1 MDTLELSLT
10 VPSIDQDRVIAWL
23 DDWATGF
30 VQESAELRAYV
41 PAHRW
46 SEAKREW
53 LEERLAKNGYDAAL
67 SVRALASKNWNAHWE
82 ASLTPVRAGPFV
94 LCPSSADTSV
104 EEEDATVIHV
114 DPAMSFG
121 TGHHATTRLSLRL
134 LADVLTPGDQVL
146 DVGTGTGVLAIA
158 ACRSG
163 ASSALGVDTDPNA
176 VENAQ
181 ENIAQNE
188 VGDCVSVVEGSV
200 DVVPET
206 LYDLVTVNIT
216 RRVLLDLLP
225 VLTSRLASNGRI
237 ILSGVLQGDRT
248 QVVDSLKDQGLS
260 LVEELT
266 EEGWWAACFRRPL

>member
-1 MDTLELSLT
+1 MDTLELRLT

-46 SEAKREW
+46 SEARREW
-53 LEERLAKNGYDAAL
+53 LEERLAQNGYDATL
-67 SVRALASKNWNAHWE
+67 TVRALASKNWNAQWE
-82 ASLTPVRAGPFV
+82 ASLTPVRAGPFL
-94 LCPSSADTSV
+94 LCPSSAETSG

-134 LADVLTPGDQVL
+134 LADLITSGDQVL

-158 ACRSG
+158 ACQSG

-176 VENAQ
+176 VVNARENSAL
-181 ENIAQNE
+181 NE
-188 VGDCVSVVEGSV
+188 VADCVSVVEGSV
-200 DVVPET
+200 EVVPET
-206 LYDLVTVNIT
+206 LYDLITVNIT

-225 VLTSRLASNGRI
+225 DLVSRLAADGRI
-237 ILSGVLQGDRT
+237 ILSGILQGDRT
-248 QVVDSLKDQGLS
+248 QVVDSLKEQGLS
-260 LVEELT
+260 LVQELT
-266 EEGWWAACFRRPL
+266 EEGWWAACCRRPR

>member
-1 MDTLELSLT
+1 MDTLELRLT

-46 SEAKREW
+46 SEARREW
-53 LEERLAKNGYDAAL
+53 LEERLAQNGYDATL
-67 SVRALASKNWNAHWE
+67 TVRALASKNWNAQWE
-82 ASLTPVRAGPFV
+82 ASLSPIRAGPFL
-94 LCPSSADTSV
+94 LCPSSTETSG

-134 LADVLTPGDQVL
+134 LADLITPGDQVL

-158 ACRSG
+158 ACQSG

-176 VENAQ
+176 VVNARENSAL
-181 ENIAQNE
+181 NE
-188 VGDCVSVVEGSV
+188 VADCVSVVEGSV
-200 DVVPET
+200 EVVPET
-206 LYDLVTVNIT
+206 LYDLITVNIT

-225 VLTSRLASNGRI
+225 DLVSRLAADGRI
-237 ILSGVLQGDRT
+237 ILSGILQGDRT
-248 QVVDSLKDQGLS
+248 QVVDSLKEQGLS
-260 LVEELT
+260 LVQELT
-266 EEGWWAACFRRPL
+266 EEGWWAACCRRPR

>member
-1 MDTLELSLT
+1 MDTLEISLT
-10 VPSIDQDRVIAWL
+10 VPSIDQDRAIAWL

-53 LEERLAKNGYDAAL
+53 LEERLAKNGYDAVL

>member
-53 LEERLAKNGYDAAL
+53 LEERLAKNGYDAVL

-237 ILSGVLQGDRT
+237 ILTGVLQGDRT